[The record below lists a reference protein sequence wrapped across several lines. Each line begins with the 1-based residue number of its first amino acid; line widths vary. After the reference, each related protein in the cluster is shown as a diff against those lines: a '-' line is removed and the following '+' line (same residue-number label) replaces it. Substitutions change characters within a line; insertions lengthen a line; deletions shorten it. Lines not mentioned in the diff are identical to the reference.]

1 MTSDDSEARRPGP
14 SHRLSLSRTRQ
25 PARAS
30 ERRRRPQPLLKQRMP
45 SGRGAMDQ
53 PNITSGG
60 AGVLTPRFWVMVVL
74 TGIAAGLLGALMMA
88 ILFNVQYAAFGYH
101 AGSLQH
107 GVEQASAARRVAS
120 LLIAGVFGG
129 VAWFLLR
136 RYTRGEPSEI
146 DEAVWDGDGRL
157 SFRRCLGTSV
167 ISEVVIG
174 MGASIGREAA
184 PKLLGGASGSVL
196 AGWGGLSAQQR
207 RLLVACGGGAGLAA
221 VYNVPLAGALFTAEI
236 LIGSISLPVILPAIA
251 CSWIATAT
259 AWIYLPDHAVYP
271 GIPDYRFTWSVLTW
285 AVLAGPVI
293 GLVSAGYIRLIGWVS
308 YHRATGTTALFA
320 PVIAFGIL
328 GVIGIWYP
336 QLFGNGL
343 DMARDAFLGIS
354 SFSLLLTLFALK
366 PLVTALCLG
375 SGASGGLFTPTLAT
389 GAVLGG
395 ALGIAWNL
403 AWPGSPSGA
412 FAMVCAAAMIGA
424 SMQAPLSGLAL
435 VLELTHSG
443 FGLMVPM
450 MAATGIATLVAF
462 HVDGYSI
469 YSARLPARTADS
481 APAAPADSQAQQT
494 SRSDPGRALP
504 AGSAAGHTPPGAAGC
519 AAALLAGPGAG
530 VVGAPPGRAA
540 GRCADAGRHR
550 QLAAAGRGP
559 VRLPGAVRA
568 LGVHPA
574 GPDRPRRQRRARRA
588 AAVRAARRFGL
599 AAVAG
604 ERILPARWPDR
615 RRCPDRGLLAA
626 GCAAALAV
634 PAPDMVIATWLGLPG
649 IGLGTYIPASNTAIM
664 TAIPSGQAAAAG
676 GMVNMARGLGTAL
689 GWR

>member
-1 MTSDDSEARRPGP
+1 MTSPDSEARRPGP

-60 AGVLTPRFWVMVVL
+60 AGVLTPRFWVMVAL

-101 AGSLQH
+101 AGSLEH
-107 GVEQASAARRVAS
+107 GAAQASAARRVAS

-136 RYTRGEPSEI
+136 RYTRGELSEI
-146 DEAVWDGDGRL
+146 DEAVWNGDGRL

-236 LIGSISLPVILPAIA
+236 LIGSITLPVMLPAIA
-251 CSWIATAT
+251 CSAIATAT

-271 GIPDYRFTWSVLTW
+271 GIPDYRFTWSVMTW

-308 YHRATGTTALFA
+308 YHRPRGTTALFA
-320 PVIAFGIL
+320 PVIAFGVL

-354 SFSLLLTLFALK
+354 SAGLLLALFALK
-366 PLVTALCLG
+366 PLVTAMCLG

-403 AWPGSPSGA
+403 AWPGTPSGA

-424 SMQAPLSGLAL
+424 VDAG
-435 VLELTHSG
+435 
-443 FGLMVPM
+443 
-450 MAATGIATLVAF
+450 AAVRPGPRARAHPQRLRA
-462 HVDGYSI
+462 DGPDDGGDRDRHPR
-469 YSARLPARTADS
+469 RLPRRRVLHLLR
-481 APAAPADSQAQQT
+481 PAARPYGGQRVGRVSRQPGSADVPQRSGPGLT
-494 SRSDPGRALP
+494 SRIGRGPYAAVTRIGRLCRRAGGPRPGYGDSDL
-504 AGSAAGHTPPGAAGC
+504 AGSARRRPGHLHPGQRYGDHDGDPVRAGGRRRRDGEHGARTGDRPEGGGGDPGAAH
-519 AAALLAGPGAG
+519 
-530 VVGAPPGRAA
+530 GRAA
-540 GRCADAGRHR
+540 GRCPRRARGGHGRAGH
-550 QLAAAGRGP
+550 LC
-559 VRLPGAVRA
+559 PGASVGQPPRRRR
-568 LGVHPA
+568 PQQ
-574 GPDRPRRQRRARRA
+574 PRRPRR
-588 AAVRAARRFGL
+588 
-599 AAVAG
+599 
-604 ERILPARWPDR
+604 RI
-615 RRCPDRGLLAA
+615 
-626 GCAAALAV
+626 
-634 PAPDMVIATWLGLPG
+634 
-649 IGLGTYIPASNTAIM
+649 
-664 TAIPSGQAAAAG
+664 
-676 GMVNMARGLGTAL
+676 
-689 GWR
+689 